1 MLQHTRDGML
11 WPQGL
16 CTCLCPH
23 GSTGFP
29 PPWPLQVFTSMLSLG
44 LGGGLPGL
52 PPSIA
57 AAPPFLC
64 SPACFLFLFF
74 FFFFFFF
81 FFSSSSSSSSS
92 SSFGCFHGLW
102 KVPGQGLKP
111 HCSCSLHL
119 CRSDAGSL
127 TRCSTGERTSPAL
140 LLSLITLSIIHS
152 VLVPQTGV
160 LLTCLL
166 LVSPAKVEA
175 P

>member
-1 MLQHTRDGML
+1 ML

-29 PPWPLQVFTSMLSLG
+29 PPWPLQVFTSLLSLG
-44 LGGGLPGL
+44 LGGGCLVSL
-52 PPSIA
+52 LQLQLLLHFSA
-57 AAPPFLC
+57 LLLAF
-64 SPACFLFLFF
+64 FFFFLFF
-74 FFFFFFF
+74 FFFFF
-81 FFSSSSSSSSS
+81 SSSSSS